1 MTSYPGPVLLPW
13 LLGRSEVLRMR
24 FKVSTHLTILQN
36 ASQQNNNKELWA
48 CSFNYLWEIK
58 DLLNTQALLT
68 TLQQKMKTTG
78 LTSHCHA
85 RAEKFFTFSRT
96 LFLTVL

>member
-1 MTSYPGPVLLPW
+1 
-13 LLGRSEVLRMR
+13 MR

-36 ASQQNNNKELWA
+36 ASQQNNNKELWT

-68 TLQQKMKTTG
+68 TLQKKNENDRFDIALSCESGEILQFLENSIFNGPMTCI
-78 LTSHCHA
+78 L
-85 RAEKFFTFSRT
+85 FSG
-96 LFLTVL
+96 